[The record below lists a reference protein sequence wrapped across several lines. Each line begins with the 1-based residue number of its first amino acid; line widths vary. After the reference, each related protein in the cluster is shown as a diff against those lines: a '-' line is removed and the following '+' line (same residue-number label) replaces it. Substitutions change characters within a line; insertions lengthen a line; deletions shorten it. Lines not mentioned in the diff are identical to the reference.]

1 MRRFIFGF
9 FLLVALSNPAVAAD
23 QPLLFQ
29 SPTLSKNEIAFV
41 FAGDLWIVGRN
52 GGRAN
57 RLTTGSGI
65 ESRPYF
71 SPDGSLIAF
80 TGQYDG
86 NTDVFVVSANGGV
99 PRRLTYHPGDDVTVG
114 WTPDGSKILFRSPRF
129 SYRDSNRLF
138 TVSPNGG
145 FPTELPLPRAEEGS
159 YSSDTQQLAY
169 VPLFQWQPA
178 WKRYRGGQTKLI
190 WIANLKDSSVESL
203 PRENSNDFNPM
214 WIGNSIYFLSDRNGP
229 FTLFRY
235 DIPTKQVTQVLQ
247 NDGFDF
253 KAASAGPGGIVY
265 EQFGLLHLYDLST
278 NTSKEIQVSLEGDF
292 PEVRAH
298 FQKVPAKSLTNA
310 QLSPTG
316 VRAVFEARGEI
327 VTVPSEKGDIRNL
340 TRSTAVMER
349 DPAWSP
355 DGKWI
360 AYFSDES
367 GEYALHIRN
376 QNGLGDV
383 RKINLGTPPSFF
395 YTPRWSPDSKKI
407 AYTDKRLNIWY
418 VDIEKQKLVKV
429 DTDYYESYIRERDPA
444 WAPNSQWIAYA
455 KFLPNHLHAI
465 FIYSLESGKTQ
476 QITDGMSD
484 ALYPQFDV
492 NGKYLYFAAS
502 TNMALSV
509 AWLDLSSLER
519 PVTRSIYVV
528 VLDKNEP
535 SPITPESDEEKAEA
549 KGEKKDKDDKEES
562 KKKTAT
568 VRIDFENIG
577 QRIITLPVPARN
589 YMAMAAGKEGNLF
602 LMEGRPVLFSSADTP
617 PTMIAYKFDLKTRK
631 TDKYLEEINS
641 FAVSSNGEKM
651 LYSKAEKWFLTPTE
665 KPPKPE
671 DEKELAVDSLEV
683 YTQPKEEWAQMYH
696 EVWRLFRD
704 YFYDP
709 GYHGLDINAAEKEYS
724 RFLPNLASRVDLNY
738 LMVEML
744 GEFTAGHI
752 FVEGG
757 DTPEVKKVQ
766 VGLLGAEY
774 GIENG
779 KYRFTRIFNGE
790 NWNPELRAPLTQPGV
805 NVSVG
810 EYLITVNGQKVD
822 ATKEVFSYFE
832 GTAGKST
839 TIEVSKDPDGKNAR
853 EVIVVP
859 VDSETNLRYLA
870 WIEGNRRK
878 VDELSGG
885 RIAYV
890 HLPDTFSGGFSNFN
904 RYYFAQVGKEGA
916 VIDERYNHGG
926 ALADYVID
934 LLHRPMMSLMMT
946 REGAEMA
953 SPFSAIY
960 GPKAMIINEMS
971 GSGGDAMPWYFR
983 KAKIGPLV
991 GKKTW
996 GGLIGIYD
1004 YPALMDGG
1012 VITAPRI
1019 AIYGLS
1025 GEWEVENVGI
1035 SPDIEV
1041 EFDPKLVMQG
1051 HDPQLEKAVEV
1062 VMDMLQKNP
1071 LPKYKRPAY
1080 PNYHQKVGKEK

>member
-1 MRRFIFGF
+1 MRRFIFAL
-9 FLLVALSNPAVAAD
+9 FLLVSLTSLCRAAD
-23 QPLLFQ
+23 QPLLYQ
-29 SPTLSKNEIAFV
+29 SPTLSKDQIAFV

-52 GGRAN
+52 GGHAN

-65 ESRPYF
+65 ESHPYF

-99 PRRLTYHPGDDVTVG
+99 PQRLTYHPGQDVTVG
-114 WTPDGSKILFRSPRF
+114 WTPDGTKVLFRSPRY
-129 SYRDSNRLF
+129 SYRDSDRLF
-138 TVSPNGG
+138 TVTPKGG
-145 FPTELPLPRAEEGS
+145 FPDEIPLPRAEEGS
-159 YSSDTQQLAY
+159 YSPDAQQLAY

-178 WKRYRGGQTKLI
+178 WKRYRGGQTKPI
-190 WIANLKDSSVESL
+190 WIANLKDSSVEPL

-214 WIGNSIYFLSDRNGP
+214 WIGNSIYFLSDRKGP
-229 FTLFRY
+229 VTLFRY
-235 DIPTKQVTQVLQ
+235 DIPGKQVTQVLQ

-253 KAASAGPGGIVY
+253 KSACAGPGGIVY
-265 EQFGLLHLYDLST
+265 EQFGSLHLFDLNT
-278 NTSKEIQVSLEGDF
+278 NSETQIQIDLEGDF
-292 PEVRAH
+292 PEVRRH
-298 FQKVPAKSLTNA
+298 FQKVAATSLSNA
-310 QLSPTG
+310 HLSPTG

-327 VTVPSEKGDIRNL
+327 VTVPSEKGDIRDL

-383 RKINLGTPPSFF
+383 RKINLGTPASFF
-395 YTPRWSPDSKKI
+395 YAPRWSPDSKKI

-418 VDIEKQKLVKV
+418 VDIEKQKPVKV
-429 DTDYYESYIRERDPA
+429 DTDYYESYNRERDPA
-444 WAPNSQWIAYA
+444 WAPNSQWISYA
-455 KFLPNHLHAI
+455 KFLPNHLHAV

-484 ALYPQFDV
+484 ALYPAFDA

-509 AWLDLSSLER
+509 GWLDLSSLDR
-519 PVTRSIYVV
+519 PVTRSIYAV
-528 VLDKNEP
+528 VLDKNEA
-535 SPITPESDEEKAEA
+535 SPVNPESDEEKAEA
-549 KGEKKDKDDKEES
+549 KEEKKDKDKGES
-562 KKKTAT
+562 EKKTAT

-577 QRIITLPVPARN
+577 QRIITLPIPARN
-589 YMAMAAGKEGNLF
+589 YVATAAGKEGNLF
-602 LMEGRPVLFSSADTP
+602 VMEGSPVLLSSTEDAPKMT
-617 PTMIAYKFDLKTRK
+617 AYKFDLKTRK
-631 TDKYLEEINS
+631 TDKYVEEINS
-641 FAVSSNGEKM
+641 FDVSNNGEKM
-651 LYSKAEKWFLTPTE
+651 LYSKAGKWFLTPTE

-671 DEKELAVDSLEV
+671 DEKELAVDTLEV
-683 YTQPKEEWAQMYH
+683 YTNPKEEWAQMYH

-709 GYHGLDINAAEKEYS
+709 GYHGLDINAAEKEYA

-738 LMVEML
+738 LMVDML
-744 GEFTAGHI
+744 GQFTAGHI
-752 FVEGG
+752 FVGGG
-757 DTPEVKKVQ
+757 DTPEVKQVK
-766 VGLLGAEY
+766 VGLLGADY
-774 GIENG
+774 SIENG
-779 KYRFTRIFNGE
+779 KYRFTHIYNGE
-790 NWNPELRAPLTQPGV
+790 NWNPDLRAPLTQPGV
-805 NVSVG
+805 NVSAG
-810 EYLITVNGQKVD
+810 EYLLTVNGQKVD
-822 ATKEVFSYFE
+822 TTKEVFSYFE

-839 TIEVSKDPDGKNAR
+839 TIQVSKDPEGKNAR
-853 EVIVVP
+853 EVIAVP

-890 HLPDTFSGGFSNFN
+890 HLPDTASGGYSNFN

-916 VIDERYNHGG
+916 VLDERYNHGG
-926 ALADYVID
+926 DIADYIID
-934 LLHRPMMSLMMT
+934 YLHRPMMSRMIT

-953 SPFSAIY
+953 SPFSSIY

-1004 YPALMDGG
+1004 YPPLMDGG
-1012 VITAPRI
+1012 FITAPRI
-1019 AIYGLS
+1019 AIYGLN

-1035 SPDIEV
+1035 SPDVEV

-1062 VMDMLQKNP
+1062 VMEMLQKNP
-1071 LPKYKRPAY
+1071 LPTYKRPAY
-1080 PNYHQKVGKEK
+1080 PNYHQKVN

>member
-1 MRRFIFGF
+1 MKRFVFV
-9 FLLVALSNPAVAAD
+9 FLLFAIAQLCNAAD

-29 SPTLSKNEIAFV
+29 NPTLSKDQIAFV

-52 GGRAN
+52 GGRAS

-65 ESRPYF
+65 ESHPYF

-99 PRRLTYHPGDDVTVG
+99 PQRLTYHPGEDVTVG
-114 WTPDGSKILFRSPRF
+114 WTPDGSKILFRSPRY
-129 SYRDSNRLF
+129 SYRDSDRLF
-138 TVSPNGG
+138 TVAPTGG
-145 FPTELPLPRAEEGS
+145 FPGEIPLPRAEEGS
-159 YSSDTQQLAY
+159 YSLDGQQLAY

-178 WKRYRGGQTKLI
+178 WKRYRGGQTKPI
-190 WIANLKDSSVESL
+190 WIANLKDSSVEQL

-214 WIGNSIYFLSDRNGP
+214 WIGNSIYFLSDRKGP
-229 FTLFRY
+229 VTLFRY
-235 DIPTKQVTQVLQ
+235 DIGSKQVTQLLQ

-253 KAASAGPGGIVY
+253 KSASAGPSGIVY
-265 EQFGLLHLYDLST
+265 EQVGSLHLFDLAT
-278 NTSKEIQVSLEGDF
+278 NSQKQIQINVEGDF
-292 PEVRAH
+292 PEVRPH
-298 FQKVPAKSLTNA
+298 FQKVPAKSLTNGH
-310 QLSPTG
+310 LSPTG
-316 VRAVFEARGEI
+316 IRAVFEARGEI

-340 TRSTAVMER
+340 TRSTSVMDR

-367 GEYALHIRN
+367 GEYALHIRS
-376 QNGLGDV
+376 QNGVGDV
-383 RKINLGTPPSFF
+383 RKIHLGTPPSFF
-395 YTPRWSPDSKKI
+395 YGPRWSPDSKKI

-418 VDIEKQKLVKV
+418 VDIEKQKPVKV
-429 DTDYYESYIRERDPA
+429 DTDTYESFIRERDPV
-444 WAPNSQWIAYA
+444 WSPNSQWIAYP

-476 QITDGMSD
+476 QITDSMSD
-484 ALYPQFDV
+484 ALYPAFDAS
-492 NGKYLYFAAS
+492 GKYLYFAAS

-509 AWLDLSSLER
+509 GWLDLSSMDR
-519 PVTRSIYVV
+519 PVTRSIYAV

-535 SPITPESDEEKAEA
+535 SPITPESDEEKGEV
-549 KGEKKDKDDKEES
+549 KEEKKDKEEAV
-562 KKKTAT
+562 KKTPV
-568 VRIDFENIG
+568 VRVDFENIG
-577 QRIITLPVPARN
+577 QRIIALPIPPRN
-589 YMAMAAGKEGNLF
+589 YIATAAGKEGNLF
-602 LMEGRPVLFSSADTP
+602 VLEGSSVLLSSADNGPKFT
-617 PTMIAYKFDLKTRK
+617 AYKFDLKSRK
-631 TDKYLEEINS
+631 TDKYLEEITS
-641 FAVSSNGEKM
+641 FDVSSNGEKM
-651 LYSKAEKWFLTPTE
+651 LYAKADKFFLAPTE

-671 DEKELAVDSLEV
+671 DEKELSVDSLEV
-683 YTQPKEEWAQMYH
+683 YTNPKEEWAQMYH

-704 YFYDP
+704 FFYDP
-709 GYHGLDINAAEKEYS
+709 GYHGLDITAAEKYYAQ
-724 RFLPNLASRVDLNY
+724 FLPNLASRVDLNY
-738 LMVEML
+738 LLEDML

-752 FVEGG
+752 FVGGG
-757 DTPEVKKVQ
+757 DSPEIKQVK
-766 VGLLGAEY
+766 VGLLGADY
-774 GIENG
+774 SIDNG
-779 KYRFTRIFNGE
+779 KYKFARIFNGE

-805 NVSVG
+805 NVSAG
-810 EYLITVNGQKVD
+810 EYLLSVNGQKVD
-822 ATKEVFSYFE
+822 STKEVFSYFE

-839 TIEVSKDPDGKNAR
+839 TLEVSKDHDGKSAR
-853 EVIVVP
+853 EVTVVP

-885 RIAYV
+885 RLAYV
-890 HLPDTFSGGFSNFN
+890 HLPDTASGGYSNFN
-904 RYYFAQVGKEGA
+904 RYYFAQIGKEGA

-926 ALADYVID
+926 DLADYIID
-934 LLHRPMMSLMMT
+934 YLHRPMMSRMIT

-953 SPFSAIY
+953 SPFSSIY

-983 KAKIGPLV
+983 KAKVGPLV

-1004 YPALMDGG
+1004 YPPLMDGG
-1012 VITAPRI
+1012 SITAPRI
-1019 AIYGLS
+1019 AIYGLN

-1035 SPDIEV
+1035 SPDVEV

-1071 LPKYKRPAY
+1071 LPQYKRPAY
-1080 PNYHQKVGKEK
+1080 PNYHQEINKAKQ